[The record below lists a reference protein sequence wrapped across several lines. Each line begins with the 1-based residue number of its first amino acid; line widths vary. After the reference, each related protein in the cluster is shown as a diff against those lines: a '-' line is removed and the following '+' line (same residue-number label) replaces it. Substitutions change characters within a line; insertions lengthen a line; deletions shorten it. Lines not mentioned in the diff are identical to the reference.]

1 MSEGL
6 ILLTNNGD
14 LARHLEHPS
23 SGYKR
28 VYELELYGE
37 VFLSSPFHPPFA
49 VKLSKKRPQRLTT
62 KPNDDH
68 DDQRRSR

>member
-28 VYELELYGE
+28 IYELELFGE
-37 VFLSSPFHPPFA
+37 VFLSFSLLLSSPFTVPLA
-49 VKLSKKRPQRLTT
+49 IGDIR
-62 KPNDDH
+62 N
-68 DDQRRSR
+68 